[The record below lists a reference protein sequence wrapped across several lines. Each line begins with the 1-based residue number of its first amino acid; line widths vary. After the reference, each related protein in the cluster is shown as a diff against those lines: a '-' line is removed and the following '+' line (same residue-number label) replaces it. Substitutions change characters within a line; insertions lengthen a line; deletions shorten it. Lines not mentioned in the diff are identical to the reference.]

1 MARLLKSS
9 GEILPNV
16 SISTLKEMQELVGG
30 YIEFVYTEKK
40 LVLIVNEE
48 GLIISLPV
56 NQMASEV
63 ADQVIVGDVIEVPEL
78 EFQKLA

>member
-56 NQMASEV
+56 NQMASEI
-63 ADQVIVGDVIEVPEL
+63 ANQVVVGDVIEVPEL

>member
-1 MARLLKSS
+1 MPLVVIYKSCAW
-9 GEILPNV
+9 EIISWNINV
-16 SISTLKEMQELVGG
+16 SLSV
-30 YIEFVYTEKK
+30 VYTEKK

-56 NQMASEV
+56 NQMASEI
-63 ADQVIVGDVIEVPEL
+63 ANQVVVGDVIEVPEL

>member
-1 MARLLKSS
+1 MARLLKAS

-56 NQMASEV
+56 NQMASEI
-63 ADQVIVGDVIEVPEL
+63 ADQVIVGDVIEVPES
-78 EFQKLA
+78 EFNQLA

>member
-1 MARLLKSS
+1 MARLLKSN

-30 YIEFVYTEKK
+30 YIEFIYTEKK

-56 NQMASEV
+56 NPMASEI
-63 ADQVIVGDVIEVPEL
+63 ANQVVVGDVIEVPEL

>member
-1 MARLLKSS
+1 MARLLKAS

-30 YIEFVYTEKK
+30 YIEFVYTEKQ

-48 GLIISLPV
+48 GLIMSLPV

>member
-1 MARLLKSS
+1 
-9 GEILPNV
+9 
-16 SISTLKEMQELVGG
+16 MQELVGG
-30 YIEFVYTEKK
+30 YIEFVYTEKQ

-48 GLIISLPV
+48 GLIMSLPV

>member
-56 NQMASEV
+56 NQMASEI
-63 ADQVIVGDVIEVPEL
+63 ANQVIVGDVIEVPEL

>member
-1 MARLLKSS
+1 MARLLKAS

-16 SISTLKEMQELVGG
+16 SINTLKEMQELVGG

-40 LVLIVNEE
+40 IVLIVNEE

-56 NQMASEV
+56 NQMASEI

>member
-1 MARLLKSS
+1 MARLLKSN

-30 YIEFVYTEKK
+30 YIEFIYTEKK

-56 NQMASEV
+56 NQMASEI
-63 ADQVIVGDVIEVPEL
+63 ANQVVVGDVIEVPEL

>member
-30 YIEFVYTEKK
+30 YIEFIYTEKK

-56 NQMASEV
+56 NQMASEI
-63 ADQVIVGDVIEVPEL
+63 ANQVVVGDVIEVPEL

>member
-56 NQMASEV
+56 NQMASEI

>member
-1 MARLLKSS
+1 MARLLKAS

-48 GLIISLPV
+48 GLIMSLPV

>member
-56 NQMASEV
+56 NQMASEI
-63 ADQVIVGDVIEVPEL
+63 ADQVIVGDVIEVPES

>member
-1 MARLLKSS
+1 MARLLKAS

-56 NQMASEV
+56 NQMASEI
-63 ADQVIVGDVIEVPEL
+63 ANQVVVGDVIEVPEL

>member
-1 MARLLKSS
+1 MARLLKSN

-56 NQMASEV
+56 NQMASEI
-63 ADQVIVGDVIEVPEL
+63 ANQVIVGDVIEVPEL